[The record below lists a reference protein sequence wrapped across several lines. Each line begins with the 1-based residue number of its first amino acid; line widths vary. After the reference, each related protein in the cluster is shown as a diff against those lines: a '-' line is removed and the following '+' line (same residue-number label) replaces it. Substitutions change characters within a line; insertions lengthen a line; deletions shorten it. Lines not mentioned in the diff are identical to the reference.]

1 MDGVLP
7 FIKPYAHF
15 AKLLLLLFGFQF
27 AEWLTFQVGHA
38 FIYGLKLKCSCLVYF
53 TKPSKATI
61 IGLLLTY
68 SPFDG
73 ASGFAL
79 LLVKSAKKIITQFK
93 QVISAI
99 LLMCKLQIDPFT
111 NPPS

>member
-1 MDGVLP
+1 MDGLLP

-27 AEWLTFQVGHA
+27 AEWLTFQVVGHA
-38 FIYGLKLKCSCLVYF
+38 FILWAQIKVQLSGIFYQTF
-53 TKPSKATI
+53 EATI

-73 ASGFAL
+73 APGFAL
-79 LLVKSAKKIITQFK
+79 LLVKSAKKYYPIQA
-93 QVISAI
+93 S
-99 LLMCKLQIDPFT
+99 D
-111 NPPS
+111 

>member
-1 MDGVLP
+1 MHLS
-7 FIKPYAHF
+7 
-15 AKLLLLLFGFQF
+15 
-27 AEWLTFQVGHA
+27 
-38 FIYGLKLKCSCLVYF
+38 YGLKLKCSCLVYF

-73 ASGFAL
+73 APGFAL
-79 LLVKSAKKIITQFK
+79 LLVKSAKKIITQFN
-93 QVISAI
+93 QVISAQ

-111 NPPS
+111 TPPS

>member
-7 FIKPYAHF
+7 FIRPYAHF
-15 AKLLLLLFGFQF
+15 AKLLLFLFGFQF

-38 FIYGLKLKCSCLVYF
+38 FISWAQIKVQLSGIFYQTF
-53 TKPSKATI
+53 EATI
-61 IGLLLTY
+61 IGLFLTY

-79 LLVKSAKKIITQFK
+79 LLVKSAKKNYYPIQA
-93 QVISAI
+93 S
-99 LLMCKLQIDPFT
+99 D
-111 NPPS
+111 